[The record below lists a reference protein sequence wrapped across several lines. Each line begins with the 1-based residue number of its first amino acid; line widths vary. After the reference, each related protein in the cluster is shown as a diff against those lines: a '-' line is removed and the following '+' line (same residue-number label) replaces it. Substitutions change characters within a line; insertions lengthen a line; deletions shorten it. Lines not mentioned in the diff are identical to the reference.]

1 MIGRLVIACLLWLS
15 AYALK
20 AQQQFVAEGD
30 AFIAGLLEQ
39 MTLAEKVGQ
48 MTNIGLTALTEGA
61 FWDQADTLRFDR
73 QRMEHLLLQ
82 YHVGSVQNKG
92 IYPPDVAE
100 WRRLTDTI
108 GRFVAD
114 NSRLHIPVL
123 FGIDAVHGAN
133 YTAGSTIFPHQLGI
147 AATWNPAL
155 AEAVA
160 HATALEMAAS
170 GLHWNYAPNADISRQ
185 PLWGRIVETFGSDA
199 LLTSRMAVA
208 MVQGMQ
214 GEQLTGA
221 STGIACLKHFVG
233 YGQPYSGKDRSP
245 ALIPDRDLYQYYLPP
260 FRAAIE
266 AGAMTVMLNSGSVN
280 GIPGHIDSA
289 LITGILKGEWGFEG
303 FTISDWDDISKLV
316 DVHRVATDYKDAVR
330 QAVLAGMDM
339 CMVPYDASFSQA
351 LLELVQEGKVPLNR
365 IDDAV
370 TRILRVKHRMGLF
383 GDREIPAATIVG
395 EPAHRQL
402 AYTAALESFVLLKN
416 SGQVLPLNTS
426 QRILLTGPSSHSQNA
441 LYGPWSRT
449 WAGVDTSYNDAGIPT
464 IAEHLQQTGY
474 PVTWVPCR
482 GYDSLPDFTAF
493 AAAADASDIILLCL
507 GEEPATEKASD
518 IASLQLP
525 EAQQELVRMAHAT
538 GKPVIV
544 VFFQGR
550 PRTIDRIVDKI
561 DAMVMGF
568 YPGEGGAAALTD
580 LLSGAANFSGKLP
593 YTWPAHDG
601 ELIAYPLKGADLL
614 DRSFGMSGY
623 PPLFPFGH
631 GLSYTRFAF
640 TPPTISDTV
649 LVAGDELVVSATV
662 SNQGAVDGDVVVQWY
677 LQDEVASVS
686 PDLLQ
691 LTDFTKI
698 RLTAGASATV
708 SLTLQEEDLR
718 FVQRNLQWQ
727 SESGYFTVWVGE
739 SPQSLQSVRFYFDKQ
754 SAQPVY
760 ERESRTGRVE
770 GTR

>member
-1 MIGRLVIACLLWLS
+1 MMGRLVIAGFLWLS
-15 AYALK
+15 SYALA
-20 AQQQFVAEGD
+20 AQQQAMADEED
-30 AFIAGLLEQ
+30 FIAGLVEQ

-61 FWDQADTLRFDR
+61 FWDQADTLQLDPE
-73 QRMEHLLLQ
+73 RMHHLLIE

-92 IYPPDVAE
+92 IYPPDVVE

-108 GRFVAD
+108 SRFVAD
-114 NSRLHIPVL
+114 NSRLPIPVL
-123 FGIDAVHGAN
+123 FGIDAVHGAH
-133 YTAGSTIFPHQLGI
+133 YTAGSTIFPHQLGM
-147 AATWNPAL
+147 AATWNPTL
-155 AEAVA
+155 AAAVA
-160 HATALEMAAS
+160 RATALEMAAS

-214 GEQLTGA
+214 GGQLTGA

-233 YGQPYSGKDRSP
+233 YGQPVSGKDRSP
-245 ALIPDRDLYQYYLPP
+245 ALIPDRDLHQYYLPP

-280 GIPGHIDSA
+280 GIPGHIDSV

-339 CMVPYDASFSQA
+339 CMVPYDDTFSRA
-351 LLELVQEGKVPLNR
+351 LIELVQEGKVPVSR
-365 IDDAV
+365 INDAV
-370 TRILRVKHRMGLF
+370 TRILRVKYRMGLF
-383 GDREIPAATIVG
+383 GDKQAPEAALVG
-395 EPAHRQL
+395 ATQHRQL

-416 SGQVLPLNTS
+416 EQQVLPLHKG
-426 QRILLTGPSSHSQNA
+426 QRILITGPAAQSQNA

-464 IAEHLQQTGY
+464 ITDQLQQTGY
-474 PVTWVPCR
+474 AVSWVPCA
-482 GYDSLPDFTAF
+482 GYDMLPDRDRFTA
-493 AAAADASDIILLCL
+493 AANTSDVILLCL
-507 GEEPATEKASD
+507 GEEPATEKPSD
-518 IASLQLP
+518 ISSLQLP

-538 GKPVIV
+538 GKPVV
-544 VFFQGR
+544 AVFLQGR
-550 PRTIDRIVDKI
+550 PRTIDKIADKL

-568 YPGEGGAAALTD
+568 YPGEAGATAFAD
-580 LLSGAANFSGKLP
+580 LLSGQVNFSGKLP
-593 YTWPAHDG
+593 YTWPANDG
-601 ELIAYPLKGADLL
+601 ELIAYPLKGADML
-614 DRSFGMSGY
+614 DQSFGMSGY

-631 GLSYTRFAF
+631 GLSYTRFTF
-640 TPPTISDTV
+640 TAPTISDTI
-649 LVAGDELVVSATV
+649 LREGQSLQVSATV
-662 SNQGAVDGDVVVQWY
+662 ANTGEVDGDVVVQWY

-698 RLTAGASATV
+698 RLPAGSSATV
-708 SLTLQEEDLR
+708 SLSLQEEDLR

-727 SESGYFTVWVGE
+727 SETGYFTVWVGE
-739 SPQSLQSVRFYFDKQ
+739 SSESLQSVRFYFEKQ
-754 SAQPVY
+754 SAQPEY

-770 GTR
+770 GAR